1 MLEERNIYTLL
12 LSVNKEKG
20 VEKRG
25 LFGNALGSFPLY
37 EKISFADLPVAV
49 EAGGGS
55 TLIAIKTAN
64 RVETRKKLVSV
75 HFSCSP
81 TIFSFLLL

>member
-1 MLEERNIYTLL
+1 MLEERNVYTLL

-25 LFGNALGSFPLY
+25 LFVNALGSFPLY
-37 EKISFADLPVAV
+37 EKIGFADPP
-49 EAGGGS
+49 GGVQAICADA

-64 RVETRKKLVSV
+64 RVEA
-75 HFSCSP
+75 
-81 TIFSFLLL
+81 

>member
-25 LFGNALGSFPLY
+25 LFGNALGSFPLC
-37 EKISFADLPVAV
+37 EKISFADLPRFDYFAMRNVV
-49 EAGGGS
+49 S
-55 TLIAIKTAN
+55 TKRLIAIETAN
-64 RVETRKKLVSV
+64 RM
-75 HFSCSP
+75 
-81 TIFSFLLL
+81 

>member
-25 LFGNALGSFPLY
+25 LFGNALGSFPLC
-37 EKISFADLPVAV
+37 EKISFADLPAAAVQVGVDATLVAI
-49 EAGGGS
+49 E
-55 TLIAIKTAN
+55 TAN
-64 RVETRKKLVSV
+64 RM
-75 HFSCSP
+75 
-81 TIFSFLLL
+81 

>member
-1 MLEERNIYTLL
+1 MLEERNIYTSL
-12 LSVNKEKG
+12 LSINKEKG

-37 EKISFADLPVAV
+37 EKISFADAP
-49 EAGGGS
+49 GGVQAS
-55 TLIAIKTAN
+55 VDATLIAIKTAN